1 MENRLLPSPGS
12 QIVGAA
18 VKENLLT
25 QKMTALL
32 SFIQNLVTVCSLR
45 LSRVFKGLENCE
57 QKQYP
62 NR

>member
-32 SFIQNLVTVCSLR
+32 LFRISLQFV
-45 LSRVFKGLENCE
+45 LFACRVFL
-57 QKQYP
+57 
-62 NR
+62 RA